1 MFFNEKQKCLYRVF
15 NENTKCLLFHFLN
28 ALFSGLFALLCQAPM
43 LSSGDRLGI
52 APTTLHIYET
62 LVPFFLFRHG

>member
-43 LSSGDRLGI
+43 YPYLLFLPDTLSNRQIQIL
-52 APTTLHIYET
+52 
-62 LVPFFLFRHG
+62 